1 MAWNKHFPL
10 VYAFPPIQ
18 LWCEA
23 VLMFSNNII
32 MQSQHYKLKQGQIRI
47 LLNYHQRHI
56 HTVIWDIFYNS
67 FHTKIELFTTVSML
81 FLTQITWNK
90 LLHSGPMFAFSRLS
104 SASQVDEINE
114 RMFYFYEVLQSLK
127 IISATFYH
135 GSHCASA
142 QVI

>member
-1 MAWNKHFPL
+1 MPFLLSA
-10 VYAFPPIQ
+10 PIQ

-32 MQSQHYKLKQGQIRI
+32 MQWQHYKLRQGQIRI

-81 FLTQITWNK
+81 FLTQITWDK

-114 RMFYFYEVLQSLK
+114 RMFYFTLPSLM